1 MGYNTGVTTVR
12 PEAEEGAERAME
24 RFRQLSAFQIITASF
39 AAAIAAGTVLLLLPF
54 ASHGGAGFM
63 DALFTAVSAVC
74 VTGLVTVDTGTYWTF
89 FGQLVILLL
98 IQIGGMGVVT
108 LAMMLAVFSGRH
120 ISLMQRNTLQEA
132 VAAPQL
138 GGLVQ
143 ILRII
148 LRGTLG
154 FEILGACL
162 MAPVFIADFGF
173 VRGVWFA
180 VFHSVSA
187 FCNAGFDLM
196 GIVEPGSS
204 LVHYAGNP
212 VINFTVM
219 GLIIAGGLGFITWA
233 DLLANGRRLSR
244 CRLQTKMILASTVV
258 LITGPALLFY
268 FFDLTGL
275 SGGERVMA
283 SLFQS
288 VTARTAGFNSVDLTT
303 LTEAGR
309 MVLIILMLIGG
320 GPGSTAGGIKT
331 TTFYTLLAAAAATFC
346 LRRDV
351 ECFGRRLAPESIRLA
366 LTVFLMYLVLLM
378 AGSLFISYRDG
389 LAFLDCLFEG
399 TSAIGTVGLTIGVTA
414 QADSASR
421 CVLMALMFFGRVGGL
436 TLLYAAHRDSRP
448 FAGRLPEE
456 KVAVG

>member
-1 MGYNTGVTTVR
+1 
-12 PEAEEGAERAME
+12 ME

-154 FEILGACL
+154 FELLGACL

-204 LVHYAGNP
+204 SCTTPAIPSSISPSWASSSPAG
-212 VINFTVM
+212 
-219 GLIIAGGLGFITWA
+219 WA
-233 DLLANGRRLSR
+233 SSPGRTS
-244 CRLQTKMILASTVV
+244 S
-258 LITGPALLFY
+258 P
-268 FFDLTGL
+268 
-275 SGGERVMA
+275 
-283 SLFQS
+283 
-288 VTARTAGFNSVDLTT
+288 TAGAS
-303 LTEAGR
+303 
-309 MVLIILMLIGG
+309 
-320 GPGSTAGGIKT
+320 PGA
-331 TTFYTLLAAAAATFC
+331 
-346 LRRDV
+346 
-351 ECFGRRLAPESIRLA
+351 
-366 LTVFLMYLVLLM
+366 
-378 AGSLFISYRDG
+378 
-389 LAFLDCLFEG
+389 
-399 TSAIGTVGLTIGVTA
+399 
-414 QADSASR
+414 ASR
-421 CVLMALMFFGRVGGL
+421 R
-436 TLLYAAHRDSRP
+436 
-448 FAGRLPEE
+448 
-456 KVAVG
+456 K

>member
-1 MGYNTGVTTVR
+1 MYMYNYTQRGFECQRIYGKKSKKAENTACLAAPAGMGYNTGVTTVR

-24 RFRQLSAFQIITASF
+24 RFRQMSAFQIITASF

-154 FEILGACL
+154 FELLGACL

-244 CRLQTKMILASTVV
+244 CRLQTK
-258 LITGPALLFY
+258 
-268 FFDLTGL
+268 
-275 SGGERVMA
+275 
-283 SLFQS
+283 
-288 VTARTAGFNSVDLTT
+288 
-303 LTEAGR
+303 
-309 MVLIILMLIGG
+309 
-320 GPGSTAGGIKT
+320 
-331 TTFYTLLAAAAATFC
+331 
-346 LRRDV
+346 
-351 ECFGRRLAPESIRLA
+351 
-366 LTVFLMYLVLLM
+366 
-378 AGSLFISYRDG
+378 
-389 LAFLDCLFEG
+389 
-399 TSAIGTVGLTIGVTA
+399 
-414 QADSASR
+414 
-421 CVLMALMFFGRVGGL
+421 
-436 TLLYAAHRDSRP
+436 
-448 FAGRLPEE
+448 
-456 KVAVG
+456 